1 MQARLLQNTRLSRT
15 LPTITLL
22 QTAPNVVVFVAAV
35 SSLNARVLPCA
46 SRANRHCHWGRPY
59 SLSTLRRILRPW
71 ACFFMKIG
79 ELAKLTQTQAET
91 IRFYE
96 REGLINE
103 PPRTDGNYRLY
114 GLEHLAR
121 LGFIRSCRSLDMTL
135 AEIRTLLQ
143 FKDAPE
149 ENCKQVNALLDEHI
163 GHAATRIK
171 ELKILQ
177 KDLKALREQCTTD
190 RIASECGILNH
201 LE

>member
-1 MQARLLQNTRLSRT
+1 
-15 LPTITLL
+15 
-22 QTAPNVVVFVAAV
+22 
-35 SSLNARVLPCA
+35 
-46 SRANRHCHWGRPY
+46 
-59 SLSTLRRILRPW
+59 
-71 ACFFMKIG
+71 MKIG

-149 ENCKQVNALLDEHI
+149 ENCEQVNALLDEHI

-201 LE
+201 LEEAARLTPEQNIDRNHSVHVHGVHQRVGSAARIKSKARNSYKRVNGATDA